1 MSILLYNLQ
10 KLKIGNTMPIGFI
23 GLGNL
28 GKAITTRL
36 TEMGEEVVVYNR
48 TKSKVENLGYEVANT
63 PKQMLQKCDT
73 VFLCLFDSPAV
84 NNILNMEDGLLCEE
98 LKGKTIIDLST
109 NHYEDVL
116 KFHEV
121 VENAGGKYLE
131 NPVFGSVAPAL
142 QGVLTLVASGK
153 KEVFDEAKPLLEK
166 FGKEIFHLEKKGSAT
181 KMKLINNLCLG
192 SFMATIAECT
202 SLAEDCDIDKSKALD
217 ILGVGGGTSLV
228 LNAKKQK
235 LIDEDFSAHF
245 SNDAINKDLH
255 LLQDLAYSMKKPLYS
270 AAMPKELFSKMK
282 MMGKGSEDFSS
293 IYELF
298 KSK

>member
-1 MSILLYNLQ
+1 MA
-10 KLKIGNTMPIGFI
+10 IGFI

-28 GKAITTRL
+28 GKAIATRL
-36 TEMGEEVVVYNR
+36 SSMGEELVVYNR
-48 TKSKVENLGYEVANT
+48 TKSKIENLGYEIANT
-63 PKQMLQKCDT
+63 PKDILKKCDV
-73 VFLCLFDSPAV
+73 VFLCLFDSFAV
-84 NNILNMEDGLLCEE
+84 ETILNMENGLLCDE

-116 KFHEV
+116 KFHEQ
-121 VENAGGKYLE
+121 VENIGGKYLE

-142 QGVLTLVASGK
+142 QGALTLVASGK
-153 KEVFDEAKPLLEK
+153 KEVFDEVKPILEK
-166 FGKEIFHLEKKGSAT
+166 FGKEIFHLKKQGAAT

-202 SLAEDCDIDKSKALD
+202 SLAQDCDIDKSKALD
-217 ILGVGGGTSLV
+217 ILGVGGGKSLV

-270 AAMPKELFSKMK
+270 AAMPKELFSKMR
-282 MMGKGSEDFSS
+282 MMGKGDEDFSS
-293 IYELF
+293 IYQLF
-298 KSK
+298 KS

>member
-1 MSILLYNLQ
+1 
-10 KLKIGNTMPIGFI
+10 MPIGFI

-28 GKAITTRL
+28 GAAVATRL
-36 TEMGEEVVVYNR
+36 KEVGQEVLTYNR
-48 TKSKVENLGYEVANT
+48 TKEKAISKGFDVVDT
-63 PKQMLQKCDT
+63 PKDLLKKCD
-73 VFLCLFDSPAV
+73 VIFLCLFDSPAV
-84 NNILNMEDGLLCEE
+84 DNILHMEDGLLCEE

-109 NHYEDVL
+109 HHFDDVL
-116 KFHEV
+116 NVHKIMEEFGV
-121 VENAGGKYLE
+121 KYLE

-142 QGVLTLVASGK
+142 AGVLTLVASGK

-166 FGKEIFHLEKKGSAT
+166 FGKEIFFLEKEGSAT

-202 SLAEDCDIDKSKALD
+202 SLAEDCSIPKEKALD

-235 LIDEDFSAHF
+235 LITEDFSAHF

-255 LLQDLAYSMKKPLYS
+255 CLKYLEYSMKRPLYS
-270 AAMPKELFSKMK
+270 AAIPKELFSKMK
-282 MMGKGSEDFSS
+282 MMGKGEEDFSS
-293 IYELF
+293 IYQLF
-298 KSK
+298 KNS